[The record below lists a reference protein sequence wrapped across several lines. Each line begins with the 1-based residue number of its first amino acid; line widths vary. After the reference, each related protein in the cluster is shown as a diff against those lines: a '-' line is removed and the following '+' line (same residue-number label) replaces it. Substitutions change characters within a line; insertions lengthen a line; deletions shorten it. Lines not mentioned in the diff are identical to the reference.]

1 MKGDLTLKEAKA
13 LAYVNAY
20 GVLGTLE
27 NLCELDDQAKEILKT
42 LKKPVSLC
50 FEVAGGPCV
59 TYHFTQNGCRM
70 EEGAANCTCKMAFTS
85 PEKFNALIDEAKP
98 GMPVKGIPTVLSFL
112 LGPFT
117 KLTDRLT
124 QLLRPSDADL
134 KDRAFFEESTILTFY
149 TIAGAISALAN
160 QDSISQQSA
169 LYTVDGKVQMGIKD
183 VCYATI
189 DVKNHHFTTIK
200 SKCENPRAVMEF
212 SSIDLAYG
220 LFTGTASTIAELCHG
235 NIYMAGMISMV
246 DNLNR
251 ILDRVAAY
259 LG

>member
-1 MKGDLTLKEAKA
+1 MKEAKA
-13 LAYVNAY
+13 MAYVNMY
-20 GVLGTLE
+20 GVLATLE
-27 NLCELDDQAKEILKT
+27 NLCEIDEEAKEVIYA

-50 FEVAGGPCV
+50 FDVSGGPCC
-59 TYHFTQNGCRM
+59 TFHFTKSGCRM
-70 EEGAANCTCKMAFTS
+70 TEGADSCTCKMNFAS
-85 PEKFNALIDEAKP
+85 PEKFNALIDSSKP
-98 GMPVKGIPTVLSFL
+98 GMPVKNIPQVLSFL

-124 QLLRPSDADL
+124 KLLRASEADL
-134 KDRAFFEESTILTFY
+134 RNREFFEESTILTFY

-160 QDSISQQSA
+160 SDSISMFTAAS
-169 LYTVDGKVQMGIKD
+169 TVDGTVSMGIKNT
-183 VCYATI
+183 CYAGI
-189 DVKNHHFTTIK
+189 EVKNHKFKTVK
-200 SKCENPRAVMEF
+200 AKPENPRAVMEF
-212 SSIDLAYG
+212 SDIDLANG
-220 LFTGTASTIAELCHG
+220 LFNGTVSTIAELCRG

>member
-1 MKGDLTLKEAKA
+1 MKEAKA
-13 LAYVNAY
+13 MAYVNMY
-20 GVLGTLE
+20 GVLATLE
-27 NLCELDDQAKEILKT
+27 NLCEIDEEAKEVLYA

-50 FEVAGGPCV
+50 FDVAGGPCC
-59 TYHFTQNGCRM
+59 TFNFTKSGCKM
-70 EEGAANCTCKMAFTS
+70 TEGADGCTCKMNFSS
-85 PEKFNALIDEAKP
+85 PEKFNALIDNAKP
-98 GMPVKGIPTVLSFL
+98 GMPVKNIPQVLSFL

-124 QLLRPSDADL
+124 KLLRASEADL
-134 KDRAFFEESTILTFY
+134 KNRSFFEESTVLTFY

-160 QDSISQQSA
+160 SDSISMFTA
-169 LYTVDGKVQMGIKD
+169 NATVDGAVSMGIKD
-183 VCYATI
+183 TCYATI
-189 DVKNHHFTTIK
+189 DVRNHKFTTIK
-200 SKCENPRAVMEF
+200 TKASNPRAVMEF
-212 SSIDLAYG
+212 SDIDLANG
-220 LFTGTASTIAELCHG
+220 LFNGTVSTVAELCKG